1 MTTPVVAP
9 AQVHHRRQWL
19 RKLFT
24 FWTLIAIVSAIA
36 VGVFADIGEDV
47 AEQST
52 TVFDNAVR
60 GWMIAHRTPA
70 LYRIAYFITWAG
82 SPLLMVLL
90 AIVAGV
96 WFYRRHGHRKAGIL
110 VAAPAV
116 GGLVSGAAKHLY
128 GRARPPGGVLLNE
141 RTYSFPSGHALT
153 SAAVMVTLCYVMARE
168 KIISWPVAVVVGGIV
183 PLFVGLSRLYLDVH
197 WTTDVVG
204 GWTAG
209 LFIASLSAGMY
220 ESLRRD
226 APTPAEDA
234 QAEAAEKGKAVSA
247 LQR

>member
-1 MTTPVVAP
+1 MTTPAVAP
-9 AQVHHRRQWL
+9 AQIHHRRAWL

-24 FWTLIAIVSAIA
+24 FWTLIVVVTAIA
-36 VGVFADIGEDV
+36 VGVFADVGEDV

-60 GWMIAHRTPA
+60 GWMIAHRSPI
-70 LYRIAYFITWAG
+70 LYQIAYVVTWAG
-82 SPLLMVLL
+82 SPIVMVAL
-90 AIVAGV
+90 AVVAGI
-96 WFYRRHGHRKAGIL
+96 WFYRRHGHRRAGVL

-116 GGLVSGAAKHLY
+116 GGVISGGFKHLY
-128 GRARPPGGVLLNE
+128 GRTRPPGALLLNM

-168 KIISWPVAVVVGGIV
+168 NIISWPTAIIIGALV
-183 PLFVGLSRLYLDVH
+183 PLAVGLTRLYLDVH

-209 LFIASLSAGMY
+209 LFVAAISAGVY
-220 ESLRRD
+220 EYLRRE
-226 APTPAEDA
+226 APTAAEDVA
-234 QAEAAEKGKAVSA
+234 AEAAQKTG
-247 LQR
+247 R